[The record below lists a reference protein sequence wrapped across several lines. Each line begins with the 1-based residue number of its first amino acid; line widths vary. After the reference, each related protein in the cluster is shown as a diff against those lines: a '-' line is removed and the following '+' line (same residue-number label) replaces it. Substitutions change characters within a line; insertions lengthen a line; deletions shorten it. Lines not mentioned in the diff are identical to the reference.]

1 MKTKT
6 ILKFG
11 VASMAIASLT
21 LTSCKKKGC
30 TDSTANNYSSE
41 AKKDDGSCTYT
52 AVSYKGNISN
62 IASNVIT
69 ETYVELASKA
79 STLFDLSTLLNT
91 SQTMVNYDNAKN
103 AWRDTRV
110 PWEKSEGFLFG
121 PVDTKGI
128 DPAIDSWPVNVADLD
143 AVLASSD
150 ALTET
155 YIDGLIGELKGF
167 HTIEYLLWGAT
178 GNKQIADFTAREL
191 EYLLAVTENLKN
203 KTAVLSTS
211 WLPSGENFE
220 GNLTSIGSSSVYT
233 SEKSALEELIE
244 GMIAIADEVGNGK
257 VNDPFSQNDLGL
269 EESQFSH
276 NSKNDFA
283 NNMRSISNVYNG
295 SFNIDGLGI
304 YDIIYAKDAALAEQF
319 NTELNIAITS
329 IDNIPGT
336 FSSAVTA
343 QSSAIATVISNIS
356 TVQTTLESKIKPII
370 SNL

>member
-1 MKTKT
+1 MKTT
-6 ILKFG
+6 TLLKFG
-11 VASMAIASLT
+11 VATLAFTSLT

-30 TDSTANNYSSE
+30 MDEAANNYSSE
-41 AKKDDGSCTYT
+41 AEKDDGTCSYT
-52 AVSYKGNISN
+52 TVSYQTNISD
-62 IASNVIT
+62 IATKVIT
-69 ETYVELASKA
+69 ETYADLASKA
-79 STLFDLSTLLNT
+79 STLFDLVTELNGD
-91 SQTMVNYDNAKN
+91 QTAVNLDNARN
-103 AWRDTRV
+103 SWRDTRV

-128 DPAIDSWPVNVADLD
+128 DPAIDSWPVNISDLN
-143 AVLASSD
+143 AVLTSSD
-150 ALTET
+150 VLNES
-155 YIDGLIGELKGF
+155 YVDGIIGELKGF
-167 HTIEYLLWGAT
+167 HTIEFLLWGAT
-178 GNKQIADFTAREL
+178 GNKQIGDFTTREF
-191 EYLLAVTENLKN
+191 EYLLAVTENLKI

-211 WLPSGENFE
+211 WLPSGENYA
-220 GNLTSIGSSSVYT
+220 GNLTAIGSSSVYT

-244 GMIAIADEVGNGK
+244 GMIAITDEVGNGK
-257 VNDPFSQNDLGL
+257 INDPFSQNDLSL

-304 YDIIYAKDAALAEQF
+304 YDIIKDKDATIADQF
-319 NTELNIAITS
+319 NTELNNAITS
-329 IDNIPGT
+329 IENIPGT

-343 QSSAIATVISNIS
+343 QSSSITTVIANIS